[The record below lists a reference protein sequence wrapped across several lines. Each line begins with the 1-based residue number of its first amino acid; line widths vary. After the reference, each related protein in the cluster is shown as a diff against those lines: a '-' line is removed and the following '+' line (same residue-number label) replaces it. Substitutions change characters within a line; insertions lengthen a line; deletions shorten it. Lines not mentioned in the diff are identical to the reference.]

1 MLAFCCAAAT
11 GFGAAATKRWRSG
24 NVTHWWVLAG
34 ALALI
39 SLDEVAQKHKTLSAY
54 LDYSGVLFYSWVI
67 PAGIFVALFGLS
79 YVRFLL
85 RLARRL
91 GHRLDTAGAVYVV
104 GLLAL
109 ELPLG

>member
-1 MLAFCCAAAT
+1 MLAFCCAVAT

-34 ALALI
+34 AFALI

-54 LDYSGVLFYSWVI
+54 LDYSGVLFYSWV

-79 YVRFLL
+79 YVHFFL
-85 RLARRL
+85 RLPRRL
-91 GHRLDTAGAVYVV
+91 GQRLDTAGAVYVV
-104 GLLAL
+104 GPLAL